1 MSQRKAVGG
10 GLLTHFTGPGPVKWL
25 GQLSVGVRDILVLL
39 CLLMVQ
45 QA

>member
-25 GQLSVGVRDILVLL
+25 GQLSVDMRDFLVLL
-39 CLLMVQ
+39 SLLMVP